1 MEQLPDLKGLEKA
14 LHIEI
19 TEEGL
24 RIQLIDDDTLSMF
37 RSGSAELNPNGR
49 KLLQLV
55 ASVVQRLPNKV
66 SIAGHTD
73 SNPFRD
79 GADHSN
85 WELSPDRA
93 HVSRRAHVAFGT
105 PENRIANYVE
115 NAEPEERKGDGEG

>member
-73 SNPFRD
+73 STPFRD
-79 GADHSN
+79 GAGHPN
-85 WELSPDRA
+85 WELSLDRA
-93 HVSRRAHVAFGT
+93 NASRSD
-105 PENRIANYVE
+105 
-115 NAEPEERKGDGEG
+115 EPTSELQSLTRTSSALFRLTNT